1 MARAEPA
8 AMEAPL
14 DFAETLAS
22 CIHDIKNS
30 AGVVMLAADAI
41 ALHTEPPVG
50 DPHVTTLQTEA
61 RRINH
66 NLMHL
71 LGLFKLEHSGY
82 RISRD
87 VVDCNDLILE
97 LQAHND
103 PLLAAR
109 GISFA
114 TPDAEPVEGYFD
126 RELVLGIL
134 NSAINNAQRYA
145 TETVRVAASIHDGY
159 TVLRVDD
166 DGPGYPDELV
176 AASVPAFGGTNYRA
190 GNSGLGLY
198 FARRIAA
205 MHQHRSRI
213 GYVTLSNDGP
223 NGGASFRLCLP

>member
-1 MARAEPA
+1 MVNAEPA

-30 AGVVMLAADAI
+30 AGVVLQAADAI
-41 ALHTEPPVG
+41 ALNADQPLV
-50 DPHVTTLQTEA
+50 DPQVTALQTEA

-71 LGLFKLEHSGY
+71 LGLYKLERSDC

-114 TPDAEPVEGYFD
+114 TPNAEPVEGYFD
-126 RELVLGIL
+126 RELVIGIL

-145 TETVRVAASIHDGY
+145 SSTVCVAANINDGY

-166 DGPGYPDELV
+166 DGPGYPDELID
-176 AASVPAFGGTNYRA
+176 ASRHAFGKTNYRA
-190 GNSGLGLY
+190 GNTGLGLF

-205 MHQHRSRI
+205 MHQHRNRI
-213 GYVTLSNDGP
+213 GFVTLSNDGP

>member
-1 MARAEPA
+1 MMSAEPA

-30 AGVVMLAADAI
+30 AGVVMQAADAI
-41 ALHTEPPVG
+41 ALGAEQPLA
-50 DPHVTTLQTEA
+50 DPQVTTLQTEA

-66 NLMHL
+66 SLMQL
-71 LGLFKLEHSGY
+71 LGLYKLERTDN

-87 VVDCNDLILE
+87 IVDCNDLILE

-126 RELVLGIL
+126 RELVIGIL

-145 TETVRVAASIHDGY
+145 RTTVCVAASINDGY

-166 DGPGYPDELV
+166 DGPGYPDAVIE
-176 AASVPAFGGTNYRA
+176 ASGHAFGKTNYQA
-190 GNSGLGLY
+190 GSTGLGLF

-205 MHQHRSRI
+205 MHQHRNRI
-213 GYVTLSNDGP
+213 GYVTLVNDGP